1 MKMTMNPSLD
11 GRLENRGSQP
21 AMNAYSRNASR
32 GVVVTAVLAVL
43 LCVCAIDAAHAQGA
57 AFGAPHHSIGLMSGS
72 GLAAWI
78 FAEQAAFYRSLSGY
92 IRASK
97 DDGAAMWGL
106 FGISF
111 LYGIFHAVGPGHG
124 KAVISS
130 YLVAN
135 EETWRRGVVLSFV
148 SAAIQ
153 SVVAIVV
160 VAVAAVLL
168 GATAKAIGL
177 TVHVV
182 EIVSYVLVVLIGLRL
197 LFVKGRSFLVA
208 CRELMGPLDF
218 GKAATSS
225 GHRSEILPHHDH
237 RHDAMSLRCGQCHP
251 DGRTGHVHG
260 FHCHDHDGHDHDGH
274 DHHASAW
281 GHAHGPEP
289 AELAG
294 KGGWRRGLS
303 AVLAVGLRPCS
314 GAIIVL
320 IFALA
325 QDLFWTGVGATLIM
339 GLGTAITVA
348 AIATVAVGA
357 RQIASRIAKT
367 RAGFGML
374 AMRAIEVGA
383 AALIVAFG
391 ALLLVGYMASE
402 QLWMFTG

>member
-1 MKMTMNPSLD
+1 MTK
-11 GRLENRGSQP
+11 
-21 AMNAYSRNASR
+21 SR
-32 GVVVTAVLAVL
+32 VLILAL
-43 LCVCAIDAAHAQGA
+43 LAAIAALCAINATSAHAA
-57 AFGAPHHSIGLMSGS
+57 PFGAPHPAAMPASSLMG
-72 GLAAWI
+72 WI
-78 FAEQAAFYRSLSGY
+78 FAKQAAFYRSLSGF

-97 DDGAAMWGL
+97 ENGAAMWSL

-111 LYGIFHAVGPGHG
+111 VYGIFHAVGPGHG

-130 YLVAN
+130 YVVAN

-153 SVVAIVV
+153 SLVAIIVVAI
-160 VAVAAVLL
+160 AAILL

-177 TVHVV
+177 TVHLV
-182 EIVSYVLVVLIGLRL
+182 EIVSYVLVILIGLRL
-197 LFVKGRSFLVA
+197 LYVKGRTFLIA
-208 CRELMGPLDF
+208 CRELTWRRTPALAF
-218 GKAATSS
+218 AAAQASNALQS
-225 GHRSEILPHHDH
+225 PNRRLA
-237 RHDAMSLRCGQCHP
+237 AMAMRAGQCQV
-251 DGRTGHVHG
+251 DGCAAHVHG
-260 FHCHDHDGHDHDGH
+260 FRCEHP

-289 AELAG
+289 AQLAG
-294 KGGWRRGLS
+294 AGGWRRGLS
-303 AVLAVGLRPCS
+303 AVIAVGLRPCS

-339 GLGTAITVA
+339 GLGTAVTVA
-348 AIATVAVGA
+348 AIATTAISA
-357 RQIASRIAKT
+357 RQLASRVASA
-367 RAGFGML
+367 RAGLGML

-391 ALLLVGYMASE
+391 ALLLAGYMASE